1 MKKKKLIAIVVIGLI
16 VLIFGILVW
25 WFLSQQAKDLS
36 GNYKESQSQNYIEYG
51 DKKYQYN
58 EHLSNYLFLGIDTR
72 EAVET
77 YEGQSDAGQSDAIML
92 VSYDRVKKTITCL
105 TIPRDTMANV
115 QIITPDGTDVGKG
128 KQQITLQYAY
138 GDGKHKSCE
147 LTKAAVSEMLYG
159 VPIQGYCSVNMD
171 GIPIAVG
178 QVGSVDVVV
187 PNGTLENVN
196 PIYKEGATVTITQE
210 NAEEFVRH
218 RDTNQDFSAM
228 DRLERQRAFA
238 KAFAKV
244 AHEKAEKDA
253 DFVVGMYEAL
263 EPYMI
268 TNIGTDVFVKLAEA
282 GGNISEEI
290 KNIPG
295 EKVDGIGF
303 DEYHINE
310 TQLFELI
317 LQMFYEEVQE
327 D

>member
-238 KAFAKV
+238 PIGILF
-244 AHEKAEKDA
+244 
-253 DFVVGMYEAL
+253 FGSLMMFPVG
-263 EPYMI
+263 PI
-268 TNIGTDVFVKLAEA
+268 IVFVYLWIPQIPFVNPK
-282 GGNISEEI
+282 ISL
-290 KNIPG
+290 G
-295 EKVDGIGF
+295 LGIVIVILLIAF
-303 DEYHINE
+303 ISRKHAAHQTNDD
-310 TQLFELI
+310 TQKE
-317 LQMFYEEVQE
+317 
-327 D
+327 

>member
-1 MKKKKLIAIVVIGLI
+1 MKKKKRIAIVVVGLI
-16 VLIFGILVW
+16 VLIFGVCIW
-25 WFLSQQAKDLS
+25 WFLSQQDNKLS
-36 GNYKESQSQNYIEYG
+36 GNYKESESKNYIEYG
-51 DKKYQYN
+51 DKKYKYN

-72 EAVET
+72 EPVET
-77 YEGQSDAGQSDAIML
+77 NEGRSNAGQSDAIML
-92 VSYDRVKKTITCL
+92 VSYDRVKKTAICL
-105 TIPRDTMANV
+105 TIPRDTMTNV
-115 QIITPDGTDVGKG
+115 QIITPDGTDIGKG
-128 KQQITLQYAY
+128 KEQITLQYAY

-187 PNGTLENVN
+187 PNSSLEEVN
-196 PIYKEGATVTITQE
+196 SIYKEGATVTITQE
-210 NAEEFVRH
+210 NAEEFVRY
-218 RDTNQDFSAM
+218 RDVKKGFSAM

-238 KAFAKV
+238 NAFGKV
-244 AHEKAEKDA
+244 AQEKAKKDS
-253 DFVVGMYEAL
+253 DFVISMYENL
-263 EPYMI
+263 EPYMV

-282 GGNISEEI
+282 KGNISEEI
-290 KNIPG
+290 QNIPG
-295 EKVDGIGF
+295 EKVDGIEF

>member
-1 MKKKKLIAIVVIGLI
+1 MKKKKLIAIVGIGLI
-16 VLIFGILVW
+16 VLIFGILAW
-25 WFLSQQAKDLS
+25 WFFSQQAKDLS

-51 DKKYQYN
+51 DKKYKYN

-92 VSYDRVKKTITCL
+92 VSYDRVKKTMTYL

-147 LTKAAVSEMLYG
+147 MTKTAVSEMLYG

-253 DFVVGMYEAL
+253 DFVVSMYESL

-295 EKVDGIGF
+295 EKVDGIDF